1 MLRRLAPA
9 AVLPLALL
17 AGCAGAG
24 EPAQPAETI
33 TADRTESVPA
43 QTTEPAAEPTE
54 PAPGTTEAN
63 EDASPT
69 AEATDESTDEA
80 TSGATAEVGD
90 ANPDLVDGVR
100 TNDFGR
106 MPKDLGGMPQKR
118 VETNPQEHRAVFQ
131 YEREDNQASAQLMAY
146 IPVID
151 GEPAPVFER
160 GDEGYMTAVESAVL
174 AMRENGEA
182 EQRHVESGGLAWDC
196 VEAPASQQGGQVD
209 HALCVSHLYGRV
221 LEVQTLSVHDDDP
234 ANWRTALDNVLR
246 FAGEGFVAIKG

>member
-9 AVLPLALL
+9 AVLSLALL

-69 AEATDESTDEA
+69 PEVSDESTDEA

-106 MPKDLGGMPQKR
+106 MPRDLGGMPQKR

-131 YEREDNQASAQLMAY
+131 YEREDNRASAQLMAY

-160 GDEGYMTAVESAVL
+160 GDEGYMTAV
-174 AMRENGEA
+174 
-182 EQRHVESGGLAWDC
+182 
-196 VEAPASQQGGQVD
+196 
-209 HALCVSHLYGRV
+209 
-221 LEVQTLSVHDDDP
+221 
-234 ANWRTALDNVLR
+234 
-246 FAGEGFVAIKG
+246 